1 MDKQEILARIELIIT
16 HPTTS
21 EEDKVTLKLGC
32 ELLRQAIT
40 REQIIKA
47 IEFLAAIIGIAAPL
61 LAH

>member
-40 REQIIKA
+40 REQIIKG
-47 IEFLAAIIGIAAPL
+47 LGTNGRGD
-61 LAH
+61 